1 MPSVLFVCTANQI
14 RSPFA
19 AALFRDK
26 LAERGMDLRA
36 WRVES
41 AGTWT
46 EPGFPAMP
54 AAVDMARR
62 WGLDLSQHRSRMVS
76 WGLLRR
82 FDLVLVMEQGQ
93 KEALQVEFPQIAER
107 VALLSEMCGPPF
119 DIRDPIG
126 RSRRTLEDAYTLID
140 DLLTRGLDA
149 IIRRTALPPEA

>member
-19 AALFRDK
+19 AALLRDK
-26 LAERGMDLRA
+26 LAQRGVNLSD
-36 WRVES
+36 WRIES

-54 AAVDMARR
+54 AAVDMAQR
-62 WGLDLSQHRSRMVS
+62 WGLDLGQHRSRMVS

-82 FDLVLVMEQGQ
+82 FALVLVMEQGQ
-93 KEALQVEFPQIAER
+93 KEALQVEFPQIAGR

-119 DIRDPIG
+119 DVSDPIG
-126 RSRRTLEDAYTLID
+126 RSRRTLEDTYTLID
-140 DLLTRGLDA
+140 DLLTRGLDE
-149 IIRRTALPPEA
+149 IIRRASANS